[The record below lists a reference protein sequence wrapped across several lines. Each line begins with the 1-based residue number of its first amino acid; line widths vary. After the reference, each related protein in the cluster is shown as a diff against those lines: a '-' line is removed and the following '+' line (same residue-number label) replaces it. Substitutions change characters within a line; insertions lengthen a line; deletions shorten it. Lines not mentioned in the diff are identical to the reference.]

1 MRYRNF
7 IFIFWRGTIMMLPGR
22 VLSGAPLAKAAM
34 TWRCLK
40 HVFKNWPQPFKASKP
55 EYPSIMKPSHCACAP
70 IGSPARLPRDPEPR
84 KNKPDQ
90 PICDG
95 NPFRRFFSNIEYGNF
110 FVFKGTSIGA
120 LTGAFLALLLE
131 LFLALMP

>member
-40 HVFKNWPQPFKASKP
+40 HVFKNWPQPFKASKLD
-55 EYPSIMKPSHCACAP
+55 YPSIMKPSHCACAP
-70 IGSPARLPRDPEPR
+70 MGRLPACHAILNHG
-84 KNKPDQ
+84 KINLT
-90 PICDG
+90 
-95 NPFRRFFSNIEYGNF
+95 NPSVMAIRSEDFFEYR
-110 FVFKGTSIGA
+110 IW
-120 LTGAFLALLLE
+120 
-131 LFLALMP
+131 